1 MNIIYDDVVILK
13 KFKAPCHHLLQV
25 RFLGRV
31 QLLFDVLNLI
41 KNLTS
46 LYLLAWTLFSYFSY
60 IYERYK
66 FIDIYIAGLCPR
78 NFSHKWLGYWIR

>member
-31 QLLFDVLNLI
+31 LLLSDVLDLI
-41 KNLTS
+41 KNLNS
-46 LYLLAWTLFSYFSY
+46 LYLL
-60 IYERYK
+60 
-66 FIDIYIAGLCPR
+66 G
-78 NFSHKWLGYWIR
+78 